1 MARPTTE
8 IIQLLRKTAESIQNS
23 TDYQWGHMGAC
34 NCGHLAQNITMKS
47 KAEIHMSAMQGIGD
61 WNDQLNDFCPGS
73 GLPFDQIVQEMLE
86 IGFSVKDLMSLEYLN
101 DKKVLELLPTGI
113 HLVKNKREDVMTYL
127 LTWADMLEE
136 EMHESIKAEEKALI
150 YI

>member
-1 MARPTTE
+1 MARPNSE

-86 IGFSVKDLMSLEYLN
+86 IGFSVKDLMSLEFLN

>member
-1 MARPTTE
+1 MARPNSE

-73 GLPFDQIVQEMLE
+73 GLPFDQIVQEMLA

-113 HLVKNKREDVMTYL
+113 HLVKNKREDVITYL
-127 LTWADMLEE
+127 STWADMLEE

>member
-1 MARPTTE
+1 MARPNSE

-73 GLPFDQIVQEMLE
+73 GLPFDQIVQEMLA

-101 DKKVLELLPTGI
+101 DKKVLELLPSGI
-113 HLVKNKREDVMTYL
+113 HLVKNKRQDVVMYL
-127 LTWADMLEE
+127 STWADMLEE

>member
-1 MARPTTE
+1 
-8 IIQLLRKTAESIQNS
+8 
-23 TDYQWGHMGAC
+23 
-34 NCGHLAQNITMKS
+34 MKS

-73 GLPFDQIVQEMLE
+73 GLPFDQIVQEMLA

-101 DKKVLELLPTGI
+101 DKKVLELLPSGI
-113 HLVKNKREDVMTYL
+113 HLVKNKRQDVVMYL
-127 LTWADMLEE
+127 STWADMLEE

>member
-1 MARPTTE
+1 MARPNSE

-73 GLPFDQIVQEMLE
+73 GLPFNQIVQEMLA